1 MNDILQISTT
11 NRIADYTDVARRRKA
26 AISEAHEELKE
37 RTKEVELNL
46 IVKKIK
52 TMVHTGYQ
60 DEDEE
65 EEEVKY

>member
-52 TMVHTGYQ
+52 QFYIQ
-60 DEDEE
+60 DI
-65 EEEVKY
+65 KTKTKKKKK